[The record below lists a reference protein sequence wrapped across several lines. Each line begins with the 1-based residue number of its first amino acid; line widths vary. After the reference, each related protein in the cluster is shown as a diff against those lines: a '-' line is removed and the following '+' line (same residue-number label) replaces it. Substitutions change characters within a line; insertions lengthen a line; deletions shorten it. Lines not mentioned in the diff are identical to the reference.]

1 MRESR
6 FQSLDHPARK
16 WTGSAG
22 FSLLEILIAITVLV
36 IGLSAMAALVTET
49 LSGTDR
55 ARYLSTATTL
65 ASEKLE
71 DLNRWPA
78 GSTYTDPHV
87 TPGGS
92 LTSDSASSSYD
103 YYDDVDLS
111 NTNGEVTESTAST
124 SGGNTTYNNVI
135 HYATGYV
142 DTSATNAA
150 PASSG
155 NIIFHRR
162 WLIEADPVVNGVTL
176 TGSRRITVVVTLN
189 NQSIQPPVSFQMSL
203 IRP

>member
-1 MRESR
+1 
-6 FQSLDHPARK
+6 
-16 WTGSAG
+16 
-22 FSLLEILIAITVLV
+22 LEVLIAITVLV
-36 IGLSAMAALVTET
+36 IGLSAMAALVTQT

-78 GSTYTDPHV
+78 SITYTDPHIA
-87 TPGGS
+87 PGGS
-92 LTSDSASSSYD
+92 LSSDSSSSSYN

-111 NTNGEVTESTAST
+111 NTNGEVIESTAST
-124 SGGNTTYNNVI
+124 SGGSTTYNNVI

-142 DTSATNAA
+142 DTSATNTA
-150 PASSG
+150 PSSAG

-162 WLIEADPVVNGVTL
+162 WLIEANPVVNGVTL
-176 TGSRRITVVVTLN
+176 TGSRRVTVVVTLT
-189 NQSIQPPVSFQMSL
+189 NQAIQPPVTFEMSL